1 MDHQLQALGRF
12 RVITVGNV
20 HFAIGKAVI
29 LQFQHDALQCAV
41 LAAGLAQHLQLAA
54 LTGLTNDPDA
64 QHPCHSGNS
73 RLHTAIAGQIGQR
86 FQRKQQMRV
95 LVVSHDRLAD
105 LVKLHP
111 DPDEIPQTLCQQ
123 TQLRPGGQAV
133 QNKNTGLRVRFLV
146 FFRCQQCSIVAAGQC
161 ARDGGN
167 KDLLRTLISSQ
178 PVCHIGAG
186 GAGLALVSTQRPGH
200 AHGIQSAVIQ
210 IFLFIRD
217 DLQRHT
223 GKVYARQGIQAGRR
237 IHNDLGFHKM
247 HAPNLFCDSRSFFIF
262 RALHALPPA
271 WFSVHCRHHSSFSK
285 TCQGILYILSKVLKI
300 R

>member
-1 MDHQLQALGRF
+1 M
-12 RVITVGNV
+12 
-20 HFAIGKAVI
+20 
-29 LQFQHDALQCAV
+29 

-86 FQRKQQMRV
+86 FQRKQQMCV
-95 LVVSHDRLAD
+95 LVVSQDRLAD

-167 KDLLRTLISSQ
+167 KDLLCTLISSQ

-200 AHGIQSAVIQ
+200 VHSIQSTVIQ

-223 GKVYARQGIQAGRR
+223 GKIHARQGIQAGRR

-247 HAPNLFCDSRSFFIF
+247 HAPNLFCDSRSFFYFPCLTRTSACMVF
-262 RALHALPPA
+262 RFTADIIAVFQKPVKGFYA
-271 WFSVHCRHHSSFSK
+271 FFQK
-285 TCQGILYILSKVLKI
+285 F
-300 R
+300 

>member
-1 MDHQLQALGRF
+1 MDHQLQALGSF

-86 FQRKQQMRV
+86 FQRKQQMCV
-95 LVVSHDRLAD
+95 LVVSQDRLAD

-111 DPDEIPQTLCQQ
+111 YPDEIPQTLCQQ

-200 AHGIQSAVIQ
+200 AHSIQSTVIQ

-223 GKVYARQGIQAGRR
+223 GKIHARQGIQAGRR

-247 HAPNLFCDSRSFFIF
+247 HAPNLFCDSRSFFYFPCLTRTSACMVF
-262 RALHALPPA
+262 RFTADIIAVFQKPVKGFYA
-271 WFSVHCRHHSSFSK
+271 FFK
-285 TCQGILYILSKVLKI
+285 KF
-300 R
+300 

>member
-29 LQFQHDALQCAV
+29 LQFQHDALQCTV

-95 LVVSHDRLAD
+95 LVVSQDRLAD

-200 AHGIQSAVIQ
+200 AHSIQSTVIQ

-223 GKVYARQGIQAGRR
+223 GKIHARQGIQAGRR

-247 HAPNLFCDSRSFFIF
+247 HAPNLFCDSRSFFYFPCLTRTSACMFF
-262 RALHALPPA
+262 RFTADIIAVFQKPVKGFYA
-271 WFSVHCRHHSSFSK
+271 FFQK
-285 TCQGILYILSKVLKI
+285 F
-300 R
+300 